1 MDNRNMYQQQTQMP
15 GNYFPYGTYPAA
27 AAAYARPEVP
37 TYMMPSAAAPAGLKG
52 RPVSSFEEAR
62 VAQIDLDGS
71 ISIFPDLGNKKIYT
85 KRINADGT
93 AALQTY
99 SLDEAIANIAPEYAT
114 KDEIVELKQ
123 TLDAI
128 VAKLSGTAQNVQQ
141 APAQKPVLNF

>member
-1 MDNRNMYQQQTQMP
+1 MDNRNMYQQTQAQN
-15 GNYFPYGTYPAA
+15 GYYPYTPYIAA
-27 AAAYARPEVP
+27 TAPMMRPEIP
-37 TYMMPSAAAPAGLKG
+37 AYMMPQTAVPAGLKG

-99 SLDEAIANIAPEYAT
+99 SLDMQPVEAVPEYAT
-114 KDEIVELKQ
+114 KEEIAELKQ
-123 TLDAI
+123 TLESI
-128 VAKLSGTAQNVQQ
+128 ISKLQSATAAQ
-141 APAQKPVLNF
+141 PAQKTALNF

>member
-1 MDNRNMYQQQTQMP
+1 MDNRNIYNQTQASN
-15 GNYFPYGTYPAA
+15 GFYPYAYPAA
-27 AAAYARPEVP
+27 TAPLMRPDMP
-37 TYMMPSAAAPAGLKG
+37 SYMMQQAAPATLKG

-99 SLDEAIANIAPEYAT
+99 SLDEAFVDAPSEYAT
-114 KDEIVELKQ
+114 RDEIAELKQ

-128 VAKLSGTAQNVQQ
+128 VAKLSATTAQ
-141 APAQKPVLNF
+141 APAQKTQLNF